1 MKLTSKLMIVF
12 ALTLALGLVGINV
25 WAAPSRQGTVP
36 LRPDTST
43 LQGIIPVTGDCYEV
57 TLVEGCDSVGSVT
70 RFSEPETQ
78 IGPANAGLELLT

>member
-70 RFSEPETQ
+70 RFSEPERRSDQ
-78 IGPANAGLELLT
+78 PMQGSNF